1 MLRLRW
7 TLMYQL
13 RDHNSRANVLGTL
26 QRIST
31 IGIIQHTEEVPLILL

>member
-7 TLMYQL
+7 TPMYQL

-26 QRIST
+26 QQIFT
-31 IGIIQHTEEVPLILL
+31 IGINQHTEEMPLILL